1 MEGNLN
7 ESNSYKITE
16 RDCKSW
22 AFESSWDLILSFF
35 NQFYH
40 DVITTFGIC
49 RAPLGLALVSEGA
62 RARRRTH
69 SQHALRAAP
78 RWSTAQAWLIRTR
91 LGFFVHASENVLFLW
106 INCATPVNVILP
118 QVWSF
123 FTVSCCHCCITT
135 VRHL

>member
-1 MEGNLN
+1 MKLLN
-7 ESNSYKITE
+7 VIVNRGRLRAAVIQSYLFKFT
-16 RDCKSW
+16 
-22 AFESSWDLILSFF
+22 FILF
-35 NQFYH
+35 FYH
-40 DVITTFGIC
+40 DVIATFGLC
-49 RAPLGLALVSEGA
+49 RAPLGLARVSEGA
-62 RARRRTH
+62 RARRRTR

-106 INCATPVNVILP
+106 INRATPVNEILP

-123 FTVSCCHCCITT
+123 STVSCCHRCITT